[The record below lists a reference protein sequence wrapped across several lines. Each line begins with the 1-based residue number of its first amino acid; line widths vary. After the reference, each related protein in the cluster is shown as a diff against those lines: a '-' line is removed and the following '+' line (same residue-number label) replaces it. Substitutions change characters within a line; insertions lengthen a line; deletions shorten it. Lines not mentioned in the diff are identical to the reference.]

1 MKLEQA
7 RAIAE
12 DKVRMFAPFCERVEI
27 AGSIRRGKPE
37 VKDIEIV
44 AQPRITALQDI
55 FGTVVDVVS
64 ALNGINFDALGLV
77 VKKGPRYKKISLKE
91 GISLDLFIVMPPA
104 TWGVIFALRTGPDEW
119 SKWAVTRR
127 AMGGGLPTDMR
138 VDDARVLR
146 GGRAVVAETGLVTGY
161 VGGDPVPTPEEAD
174 FLRLVG
180 CADAPPS
187 ERRAQWGRG

>member
-138 VDDARVLR
+138 VDDGRVLR